1 MKMFSLASAPI
12 YLAREPIDMRKSIDG
27 LSIWVSQVLG
37 HDPLQGQVFVF
48 TNRRRDKIKL
58 LQWDRNGFWL
68 SYKRLE
74 RSRFS
79 WPVPELGQQV
89 LSLEARQLQWLLEGL
104 GLEQPRAF
112 QPVRAL
118 RVA

>member
-1 MKMFSLASAPI
+1 MLSLNRSPI
-12 YLAREPIDMRKSIDG
+12 YLAREPIDLRKSIDG
-27 LSIWVSQVLG
+27 LSVWVSQVLG

-48 TNRRRDKIKL
+48 INRRGDKIKL

-74 RSRFS
+74 RGQFN
-79 WPVPELGQQV
+79 WPAAGTDQGLLTV
-89 LSLEARQLQWLLEGL
+89 EARQLQWLLEGL

-112 QPVRAL
+112 QPLQGL